1 MPYFAG
7 PAQGRYCWTATLAY
21 PVVSGIDRRTKED
34 FPVPD
39 KTAYLSAVKRPPP
52 HVAILLCTY
61 QGEEFLSEQLDS
73 FVAQT
78 HVNWRVWASDAGSN
92 DDTYSILRTYQKRW
106 GDEKL
111 TILRGPGGGPTRNFM
126 SLVHNATIQADY
138 YAFSDQDDIWE
149 ADKLQRAI
157 AKLERNVDP
166 HRPDNPALYCSR
178 TRYVDADNHDLGL
191 SQRFRRPPSFANAL
205 MQNIAGG
212 NTMVFNHSACQ
223 LLRSV
228 PADTD
233 IVIHDWWV
241 YLAVTACGGMVIYD
255 DYPSLRY
262 RQHSGNLIGMNSNWA
277 ARRSRIRQLFEGR
290 FHGWSDQNIAA
301 LQHLSGRLT
310 EQNRK
315 VLALYDRARRSW
327 LVPRLA
333 YLAQAKLYRQ
343 TALGNLGVVLAA
355 VFNKL

>member
-1 MPYFAG
+1 M
-7 PAQGRYCWTATLAY
+7 
-21 PVVSGIDRRTKED
+21 
-34 FPVPD
+34 PD

-61 QGEEFLSEQLDS
+61 QGEEFLAEQLDS
-73 FVAQT
+73 FAAQT

-92 DDTYSILRTYQKRW
+92 DDTYAILRSYQKQW
-106 GDEKL
+106 GEDKL
-111 TILRGPGGGPTRNFM
+111 ILMRGPSGGPTQNFM
-126 SLVHNATIQADY
+126 SLVHNSRIEADY

-157 AKLERNVDP
+157 AQLERHVDP
-166 HRPDNPALYCSR
+166 NHQDNPALYCSR
-178 TRYVDADNHDLGL
+178 TRYVDADNLDMGL
-191 SQRFRRPPSFANAL
+191 SQCFRKPPGFANAL

-212 NTMVFNHSACQ
+212 NTMVFNHSACR

-228 PADTD
+228 HPDTD

-255 DYPSLRY
+255 PYPSLRY
-262 RQHSGNLIGMNSNWA
+262 RQHSGNLIGMNANWA

-290 FHGWSDQNIAA
+290 FHRWSDQNITA
-301 LQHLSGRLT
+301 LRQLKDRMT
-310 EQNRK
+310 EENRK
-315 VLALYDRARRSW
+315 VLDLYDRARRSG
-327 LVPRLA
+327 LLPRLA
-333 YLAQAKLYRQ
+333 YLAQAGIYRQ
-343 TALGNLGVVLAA
+343 TVLGNLGVVLAA